1 MIHLLSLRLLNYAL
15 GVVFVWFGVLKLFN
29 ASPALEL
36 FKSSLPGFLGNSEF
50 FLFAFSF
57 LELLIGIGLF
67 LKRTRRFSSVIMIL
81 HLIVTTSVIMI
92 TRGFDPR
99 FPILSYEGE
108 FAVKNIALLAG
119 GLVLLSNREEESEDL
134 RHE

>member
-1 MIHLLSLRLLNYAL
+1 
-15 GVVFVWFGVLKLFN
+15 
-29 ASPALEL
+29 
-36 FKSSLPGFLGNSEF
+36 
-50 FLFAFSF
+50 
-57 LELLIGIGLF
+57 
-67 LKRTRRFSSVIMIL
+67 
-81 HLIVTTSVIMI
+81 MI